1 MLCDFAEAFPAF
13 VADILEREAELK
25 RSFREETLTDMW
37 VSSLVPLKKYGV
49 HVDLAIESETGGD
62 LEIWFLSKRLDRALA
77 FIIQAKRIHCR
88 RGSPRPA
95 GCITQSWK
103 THSFPHLDYHGG
115 KGRPKGSQAHDL
127 VNASNNTGRN
137 LYPLYAFYSPQH
149 VCDKSGKQV
158 DGVMLADGFDVRDRI
173 VRGLSNRKRFKQV
186 GALQDLFI
194 PVSKMFCV
202 DSWKSAEDALQKFD
216 FLTEYFLMKF
226 ATSGVEILNIP
237 DPEDVRKSM
246 TDAISR
252 KVTTERTN
260 LPTLTENIPSDIR
273 RMVGGERKYVE
284 EIGHSKMPSRIVFV
298 ASGYAE

>member
-1 MLCDFAEAFPAF
+1 MLCDFAQAFPAF
-13 VADILEREAELK
+13 VADILEREVELK

-115 KGRPKGSQAHDL
+115 KGRPKGSQADDL

-149 VCDKSGKQV
+149 VCDSSGRLV
-158 DGVMLADGFDVRDRI
+158 EGVMLADGFDVRDRI
-173 VRGLSNRKRFKQV
+173 VRGLRDRKRFKQV

-194 PVSKMFCV
+194 PLSAMFCV
-202 DSWKSAEDALQKFD
+202 KSWKSAEDALEKFD
-216 FLTEYFLMKF
+216 FFTKYFLMKF
-226 ATSGVEILNIP
+226 ASSGVEILNIP

-260 LPTLTENIPSDIR
+260 LPTVTENISSDIR
-273 RMVGGERKYVE
+273 RMVSGELPDRRERYLAKTR
-284 EIGHSKMPSRIVFV
+284 SRIVFV
-298 ASGYAE
+298 ALSEAG